1 MSRPTHPAPGGPR
14 AAPRALG
21 DFARRLAAGVLGL
34 TCWLGAAP
42 SFAAPPQLVIEAPP
56 ELAAAAA
63 SVRGVAPERFGTA
76 MRLTGLDDAGPPIT
90 VLLAPE
96 GSPAARSAPPWIS
109 GWAYGERGVVVLLP
123 GRVQHYPDGDFASL
137 VQHEVAHVLI
147 ARAARGGPVPRWL
160 DEGLAMAASR
170 GRDLEDRGRV
180 AWSVL
185 VHGPGSLARL
195 DRAFAGGETEMQA
208 AYAFSQDFVQDL
220 LRRGGEGAM
229 PDLFARVARGTDF
242 ESAFREAMHEDLA
255 AAESDYWSRR
265 TLWMRWVPVLTSST
279 LLWIGISALA
289 VVAIHRR
296 RARDLRRRAE
306 WDDEERE
313 ASADPVD
320 ADFDVEEPTESDDE
334 TVN

>member
-1 MSRPTHPAPGGPR
+1 MDCRR
-14 AAPRALG
+14 RFERWVLRCAAAALALACWVG
-21 DFARRLAAGVLGL
+21 AGLAHAARLE
-34 TCWLGAAP
+34 
-42 SFAAPPQLVIEAPP
+42 LVIEAPP

-63 SVRGVAPERFGTA
+63 SVRGVPSERFRTA
-76 MRLTGLDDAGPPIT
+76 MRLTGLEDPGPPIT

-96 GSPAARSAPPWIS
+96 DSPAARSAPPWIS

-123 GRVQHYPDGDFASL
+123 GRVQRYPDGDLASL

-147 ARAARGGPVPRWL
+147 ARAARGAPVPRWL

-195 DRAFAGGETEMQA
+195 DLAFAGGEAEMQA

-220 LRRGGEGAM
+220 LRRGGDGAM
-229 PDLFARVARGTDF
+229 PDLFARLARGTGF
-242 ESAFREAMHEDLA
+242 EAAFREAMHQDLA

-265 TLWMRWVPVLTSST
+265 TFWMRWVPVLTSSS

-296 RARDLRRRAE
+296 RARDAERRRR
-306 WDDEERE
+306 WDEEE
-313 ASADPVD
+313 HDAELASDPVGS
-320 ADFDVEEPTESDDE
+320 AEPDSEDE
-334 TVN
+334 LVN